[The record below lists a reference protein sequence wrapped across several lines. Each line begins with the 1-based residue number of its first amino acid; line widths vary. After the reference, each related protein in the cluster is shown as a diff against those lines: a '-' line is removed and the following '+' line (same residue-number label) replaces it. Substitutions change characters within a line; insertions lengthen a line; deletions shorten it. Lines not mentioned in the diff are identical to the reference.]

1 MGNDKVIPLQPQL
14 HAFTKSERK
23 VLNKWSDFIEA
34 QCGLDAEIIYRKY
47 GFTDEGEAWFVVSV
61 DTPEGV
67 NTVCAIS
74 IETIDN
80 VKSYVYFSG
89 AHQIHVQDNTLL
101 GVISKQAPDIF
112 FREFATEL
120 HPEKP
125 EGGFTNVVQFIS
137 AS

>member
-23 VLNKWSDFIEA
+23 VLNKWADFIED
-34 QCGLDAEIIYRKY
+34 QWCLDAEIIERKY

-67 NTVCAIS
+67 NTLCAIS
-74 IETIDN
+74 IESIDN
-80 VKSYVYFSG
+80 VKSYVYFCG
-89 AHQIHVQDNTLL
+89 PHQMHVQDNTLL
-101 GVISKQAPDIF
+101 GVISKQAPDVF